1 MSRSG
6 YSDDLDDV
14 LQYGRWRGIVASATK
29 GKRGQSFFRDLIVAL
44 EAMPERRL
52 IKNELYKEGEVCAL
66 GALGS
71 KRGINMESIDPEDY
85 EAVAVTFDIAAPL
98 AQEVV
103 YMNDEYCSYQ
113 TPEERWEFIHSWATQ
128 QLKEKE

>member
-85 EAVAVTFDIAAPL
+85 EVVAANFEIAAPL

-103 YMNDEYCSYQ
+103 YMNDDYYYSK
-113 TPEERWEFIHSWATQ
+113 TPEERWELMHSWAIK
-128 QLKEKE
+128 QLNDKK